1 MIYAVIRC
9 LPLSLYVYVQR
20 DAFYFRLNDFTYVKL
35 ISSELVRLNSIFASR
50 FSKCKPSHLWN
61 NIISMVLV
69 STKCNTSNINV
80 DDLIYGPTDT
90 PFHLPPFL
98 LKPLLAP
105 TIVPLLYRIKS
116 NSTENSLGI
125 PP

>member
-1 MIYAVIRC
+1 MIYAVIRR

-20 DAFYFRLNDFTYVKL
+20 EAFYLLLNDFTYVKL

-50 FSKCKPSHLWN
+50 FLKCKPSHLWN
-61 NIISMVLV
+61 NICSMVLV
-69 STKCNTSNINV
+69 STSNINI
-80 DDLIYGPTDT
+80 DDLIYDPTDT

-105 TIVPLLYRIKS
+105 TILPLLYRIKS
-116 NSTENSLGI
+116 NSTESSLGI